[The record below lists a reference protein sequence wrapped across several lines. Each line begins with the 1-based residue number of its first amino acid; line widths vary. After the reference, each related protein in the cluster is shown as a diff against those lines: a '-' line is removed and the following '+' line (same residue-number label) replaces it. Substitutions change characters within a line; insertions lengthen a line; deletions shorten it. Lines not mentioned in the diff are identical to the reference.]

1 MRLPQFKMKARD
13 VMNTRVMAATRR
25 AVGRDLALQLLGG
38 MYSGL
43 PVVDE
48 RDGQVIGVVT
58 EFDLLKAA
66 QEGKDL
72 QSVTAEDIM
81 SPVPLTVEED
91 TSVAEIIKLMVENN
105 MIRVPVVTKGKLIGV
120 IARAD
125 ILCHLI
131 EPEFVRFPVHDVL
144 SKPSTS

>member
-1 MRLPQFKMKARD
+1 MKAAQLKMTAREI
-13 VMNTRVMAATRR
+13 MNPKVMAATRR
-25 AVGRDLALQLLGG
+25 AVARDLALQLLSG

-66 QEGKDL
+66 QEGRDFHTLK
-72 QSVTAEDIM
+72 AEDIM
-81 SPVPLTVEED
+81 SPVPICVEED
-91 TSVAEIIKLMVENN
+91 ATVEQIIKTMTEQNI
-105 MIRVPVVTKGKLIGV
+105 IRILVVRKGGLVGI

-125 ILCHLI
+125 ILSQLI
-131 EPEFVRFPVHDVL
+131 EPEFISFPRKGRD
-144 SKPSTS
+144 

>member
-1 MRLPQFKMKARD
+1 MRLPQLKMKARD
-13 VMNTRVMAATRR
+13 IMNPKVMAATRR
-25 AVGRDLALQLLGG
+25 AVGRDLALQILGG
-38 MYSGL
+38 RYSGL

-66 QEGKDL
+66 QNGKSL

-91 TSVAEIIKLMVENN
+91 TSVEEIIKLMVDNN
-105 MIRVPVVTKGKLIGV
+105 VIRVPVVKNGKLIGV
-120 IARAD
+120 ISRVD
-125 ILCHLI
+125 ILSYLI
-131 EPEFVRFPVHDVL
+131 EPEFVRLGHHPLFGA
-144 SKPSTS
+144 